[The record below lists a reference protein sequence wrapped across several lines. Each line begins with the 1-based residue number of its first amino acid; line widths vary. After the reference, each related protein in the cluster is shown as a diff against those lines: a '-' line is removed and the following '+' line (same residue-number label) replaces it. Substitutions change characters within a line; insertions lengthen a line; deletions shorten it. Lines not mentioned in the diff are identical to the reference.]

1 VTRYAIGDLQGCVEE
16 LRALLARLKFS
27 PDRDRLWFVGD
38 LVNRGPDSLATLRL
52 VRALGDNALV
62 VLGNHDLHLLA
73 VAYGVQRRRRSDT
86 LDAVLAASD
95 RDALIEW
102 LQLLAVAYG
111 VQRRRRSDTLDA
123 VLAASDR
130 DALIEWLQLRP
141 LAYLEGDDL
150 MVHAG
155 LVPQWTA
162 ARTLALAAEVSS
174 ALRRDPRALFEHM
187 YGDEPERWDE
197 RLAGAERLRFI
208 INVLTR
214 LRLCT
219 ADGRVDISSKGPPP
233 PPSSPLRP
241 WFEHPQRASRDVR
254 VIFGH
259 WSALGLVQR
268 PGLLGLDSGCVWGG
282 ALTAADL
289 DSDRPLVSVGCAAY
303 QEIGAS

>member
-1 VTRYAIGDLQGCVEE
+1 VTRYAIGDLQGCAEE
-16 LRALLARLKFS
+16 LRTLLTLLKFS
-27 PDRDRLWFVGD
+27 ADRDRLWFVGD

-52 VRALGDNALV
+52 VRALGESAV
-62 VLGNHDLHLLA
+62 VILGNHDLHLLA

-86 LDAVLAASD
+86 LDAVLAAPD

-102 LQLLAVAYG
+102 LQ
-111 VQRRRRSDTLDA
+111 Q
-123 VLAASDR
+123 
-130 DALIEWLQLRP
+130 QP
-141 LAYLEGDDL
+141 LAHLEGSDL

-155 LVPQWTA
+155 IVPQWTA
-162 ARTLALAAEVSS
+162 ARTLALATEVAS

-187 YGDEPERWDE
+187 YGDEPDRWEE

-219 ADGRVDISSKGPPP
+219 ADGRVDISIKGPPP

-259 WSALGLVQR
+259 WSALGLVER
-268 PGLLGLDSGCVWGG
+268 PGVLGLDSGCVWGG
-282 ALTAADL
+282 SLTGADL
-289 DSDRPLVSVGCAAY
+289 DSDRPPLSVPCARY
-303 QEIGAS
+303 QRIGID